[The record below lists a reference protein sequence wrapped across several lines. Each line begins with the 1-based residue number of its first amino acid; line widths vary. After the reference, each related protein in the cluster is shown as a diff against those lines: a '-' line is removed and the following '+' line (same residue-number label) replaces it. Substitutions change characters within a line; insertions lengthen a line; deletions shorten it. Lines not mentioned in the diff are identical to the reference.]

1 MRTYVCPECATSWPI
16 APTVWRCSCGS
27 PLDLSPLPPG
37 PVVVDEG
44 ERSLWRYRASLPF
57 AAPADPGAG
66 RELWRAVTL
75 GEGVTPL
82 VSAETAG
89 AVTPL
94 VRAETAGT
102 LGEGPGG
109 ADVRFKLD
117 FLMPTLSYKD
127 RGAAVLVTRAAEMDV
142 KHLVADSSG
151 NAGVAIAAYAARA
164 GIAAEVFVPAATS
177 AKKVGQ
183 LRAFGATVRQVE
195 GSRTDAA
202 AAAIE
207 RVESSG
213 AFYASH
219 VYNPFFLEGT
229 KTFAYE
235 VWEQLGRQVPT
246 TVVVPAGNG
255 TLLLGAALGFAELVA
270 AGAAPEIPRL
280 VAVQSSVCDPVAA
293 AWAGRD
299 AVLHAWTTTVAEGIA
314 IPAPPRLGQMVEAV
328 RASGGVFLTAGDDQ
342 ILAARAE
349 LWSRGI
355 DVEPTAAAVWAAWR
369 AWPEAA
375 SIQGPVVI
383 ALSGA
388 GLKAA

>member
-1 MRTYVCPECATSWPI
+1 MRTYVCPECATSTPI
-16 APTVWRCSCGS
+16 TPTVWRCDCGS
-27 PLDLSPLPPG
+27 PLDLSPLPPA
-37 PVVVDEG
+37 PVVVDDA
-44 ERSLWRYRASLPF
+44 ERSLWRYRAALAF
-57 AAPADPGAG
+57 DGPAIG
-66 RELWRAVTL
+66 WRSVTL

-82 VSAETAG
+82 VSAETGGEAVEGG
-89 AVTPL
+89 A
-94 VRAETAGT
+94 
-102 LGEGPGG
+102 

-117 FLMPTLSYKD
+117 FLMPSLSYKD
-127 RGAAVLVTRAAEMDV
+127 RGAAVLVTQAAAMGVER
-142 KHLVADSSG
+142 LVADSSG

-177 AKKVGQ
+177 PKKVSQ
-183 LRAFGATVRQVE
+183 LRAFGASVRQIE
-195 GSRTDAA
+195 GSRPDAA
-202 AAAIE
+202 AAAVE
-207 RVESSG
+207 RVEATG

-246 TVVVPAGNG
+246 TVVLPAGNG

-270 AGAAPEIPRL
+270 AGAARQAPRL
-280 VAVQSSVCDPVAA
+280 VAVQSALCDPVAA

-299 AVLHAWTTTVAEGIA
+299 ADLTGWTATVAEGIA
-314 IPAPPRLGQMVEAV
+314 IPTPPRLGQMVAAV
-328 RASGGVFLTAGDDQ
+328 RASGGVFLTATDEA

-355 DVEPTAAAVWAAWR
+355 DVEPTAAAVWAAWQ
-369 AWPEAA
+369 AWPEARA
-375 SIQGPVVI
+375 ATGPVII